1 MGKIALCFS
10 LLRFI
15 SCTNTKIGRYW
26 DTQTLLHIHQ
36 LLSIFET
43 DTSLSLYFSSPVI
56 RLCKSEISS
65 QLSKKKSSQ
74 ARLVIIHFCTAIS
87 IYSSPYF
94 RCSLITRSIPPN
106 HRGLHRL
113 LDENFHH
120 PMATVENG
128 GHGKQAKTLLSYL
141 TFAKITHTY
150 IEHDSGRS
158 PYIRIH
164 AALDGSWPPIF
175 MHFSALTRAFSLIH
189 PQGCKKN
196 WRIFPFSYFSV
207 KNFLKVKNRS
217 TFTTWSTSVIR
228 YPTGFTC
235 NFTLRAQASLQDNP
249 AALIYTA
256 TGILWNKK
264 LHFLLTS
271 GTQK

>member
-164 AALDGSWPPIF
+164 AALDGS
-175 MHFSALTRAFSLIH
+175 
-189 PQGCKKN
+189 
-196 WRIFPFSYFSV
+196 
-207 KNFLKVKNRS
+207 
-217 TFTTWSTSVIR
+217 
-228 YPTGFTC
+228 
-235 NFTLRAQASLQDNP
+235 
-249 AALIYTA
+249 
-256 TGILWNKK
+256 
-264 LHFLLTS
+264 
-271 GTQK
+271 